1 MQHVPIFSLRRRE
14 RIVYAARDSLTAE
27 EKVDTMKTRSH
38 KLALL
43 GALLL
48 PLFVASCGGG
58 GGAATEDDSPE
69 ANAFRFRDGVM
80 HAVSW
85 KMTRIGGMASGE
97 IPANNEQFTK
107 DARDLAALAG
117 MLTDGFIPN
126 SIVKGSIALPEIWT
140 NWSDFKRRPALQD
153 GARGH
158 TGRARRRRGAGM
170 VRRCARR
177 AAGATDVPA
186 PRPVSSP
193 RWSGGSVPSERR
205 SRGSH

>member
-1 MQHVPIFSLRRRE
+1 
-14 RIVYAARDSLTAE
+14 
-27 EKVDTMKTRSH
+27 MKTRSH

-69 ANAFRFRDGVM
+69 ANAFRFRDGLM
-80 HAVSW
+80 QGISW
-85 KMTRIGGMASGE
+85 KMTRIGGMASGDV
-97 IPANNEQFTK
+97 PANNEQFTK

-140 NWSDFKRRPALQD
+140 NWSDFQAKAKALQD
-153 GARGH
+153 GAQGLADAAAQ
-158 TGRARRRRGAGM
+158 GGVDGAKGM
-170 VRRCARR
+170 VQAVRQTC
-177 AAGATDVPA
+177 
-186 PRPVSSP
+186 
-193 RWSGGSVPSERR
+193 GGCHRTYR
-205 SRGSH
+205 HKDQ